1 MYVCDTKKLPTGS
14 GEFLNIFSI
23 YIKIKRM
30 VKENELFANSQ
41 MQKRK
46 TPEQED
52 FEYENL
58 DVLGYAVKAI
68 NQALE
73 MMHKERELYPFS
85 YRGKNWAATTMNGF
99 VQGIML
105 DKYPDR
111 MKSFWGSYSYVGVKS
126 LLKFK
131 KLNDKFIPENIKT
144 EKVDRERNQQ
154 ALLFETNIPIIYI
167 GYTVDKTMDEI
178 TGCYAVCLDDWDRLI
193 WVSDLTDISDTSS
206 NGYQIVTDPVVN
218 VPEIS
223 LVRLRKTDERK
234 AE

>member
-1 MYVCDTKKLPTGS
+1 
-14 GEFLNIFSI
+14 
-23 YIKIKRM
+23 M

-46 TPEQED
+46 TPEQEE
-52 FEYENL
+52 FEFENL
-58 DVLGYAVKAI
+58 DVLGYAVKAV
-68 NQALE
+68 NLALE
-73 MMHKERELYPFS
+73 MMHKERESYPFS
-85 YRGKNWAATTMNGF
+85 YRGRNWAATTMNGF
-99 VQGIML
+99 VQGIMM

-111 MKSFWGSYSYVGVKS
+111 MKSFFGSYSYVGVKS

-131 KLNDKFIPENIKT
+131 KLNDKLIPENIKT

-167 GYTVDKTMDEI
+167 GYTVDSTMDEI
-178 TGCYAVCLDDWDRLI
+178 TGCYAVCLDDWDKLI
-193 WVSDLTDISDTSS
+193 WVSDLTDIADNCN
-206 NGYQIVTDPVVN
+206 NGFQTVIDPVVN

-223 LVRLRKTDERK
+223 LVRLRRTDERK